1 PTPLNPHSRRFCST
15 LQPSL
20 GSLRPAAHSRIPSPF
35 VSEAEVIVGFRYEP
49 PGGSAVLLHPD
60 AQESLERRRDSL
72 SEKEPSPPS
81 DPQPGRSCT
90 AHRCRWHSLPS
101 HSAHDALRYRPAAC

>member
-1 PTPLNPHSRRFCST
+1 MVSSEKLRRWSYHTPLHPHSRRFCST
-15 LQPSL
+15 LQPST

-81 DPQPGRSCT
+81 EHQPARTC
-90 AHRCRWHSLPS
+90 
-101 HSAHDALRYRPAAC
+101 PAP